1 MGLRLFFK
9 RHMSHENREENEIG
23 DDMWLTFFI

>member
-1 MGLRLFFK
+1 MGLAFSSK

>member
-1 MGLRLFFK
+1 MGLGLFFK

-23 DDMWLTFFI
+23 DDTWLTFFI

>member
-1 MGLRLFFK
+1 MGLSFFFK

-23 DDMWLTFFI
+23 DDTWLTFFI